1 MWSVHRSVTRD
12 LWVIQTLQDWKADV
26 QILARLP
33 RDRHIGVIQGYC
45 AHEETVSSRVERLLV
60 FEQSPCGTL
69 HDYLGERRQ
78 SNSTHMDWPLRIGI
92 LLGAA
97 RGLLYIHDRA
107 PAQILYRDFK
117 ATSVL
122 LDQDYRPRL
131 AGYGLAVTSW
141 PSAADNKSSFS
152 TVCYSQNP
160 PSSAALMGLGFLM
173 VVVMGSGDEDKSG
186 ACEDECVE
194 LWCCVAGGADGT
206 GQPGWVVRAVL

>member
-1 MWSVHRSVTRD
+1 MWRVHRSV
-12 LWVIQTLQDWKADV
+12 VIQTLQEWKADV

-45 AHEETVSSRVERLLV
+45 AHEESRVERLLV

-69 HDYLGERRQ
+69 HDYLGGRRQ
-78 SNSTHMDWPLRIGI
+78 SNPTLARLDWPLRIGI

-107 PAQILYRDFK
+107 PAQILYRDLK
-117 ATSVL
+117 AASVL
-122 LDQDYRPRL
+122 LDQDYTPRL

-152 TVCYSQNP
+152 TVCCSLNP
-160 PSSAALMGLGFLM
+160 LICCSHGFRIFD
-173 VVVMGSGDEDKSG
+173 GGGDG
-186 ACEDECVE
+186 
-194 LWCCVAGGADGT
+194 
-206 GQPGWVVRAVL
+206 VR